1 MKKKN
6 SKARK
11 VAAKKQPAKVEGAEK
26 RNFILLSWDGDEIG
40 KYTGRAPRQ
49 AALKAANR
57 GVQDII
63 FREIGKKKVV
73 MRKKEKVTYV
83 KIHRFTGSIKTRPK
97 IKSDP
102 EWMKDPVSIPG
113 VTSVTEHA
121 SHNSSCR
128 SKTPPSYVFRHDQ
141 THFRSQVPGHIRK

>member
-1 MKKKN
+1 MKKNGKKVK
-6 SKARK
+6 KAPVKKEPVKK
-11 VAAKKQPAKVEGAEK
+11 VKTETKKIEGTEK
-26 RNFILLSWDGDEIG
+26 RNFILLSWDGFEIG

-57 GVQDII
+57 GVRDII

-102 EWMKDPVSIPG
+102 EWMKDPVSIPV
-113 VTSVTEHA
+113 VTKVCSAWMPTKETDLA
-121 SHNSSCR
+121 A
-128 SKTPPSYVFRHDQ
+128 YVGD
-141 THFRSQVPGHIRK
+141 

>member
-26 RNFILLSWDGDEIG
+26 RNFILLSWDGYEIG

-57 GVQDII
+57 GVRDII

-102 EWMKDPVSIPG
+102 EWMKDPVSIPV
-113 VTSVTEHA
+113 VTKVCSAWMPAKETDLA
-121 SHNSSCR
+121 A
-128 SKTPPSYVFRHDQ
+128 YVGD
-141 THFRSQVPGHIRK
+141 